1 MTLTRLIMRCTWLAM
16 RERQGDSDENDGY
29 IDSRRSPKLF
39 GIRSDLRN
47 HPTVE
52 TVGFP
57 GLRLVKDLGY
67 DHLAD
72 ELWGAVGVFDAVQ
85 DAAEEDG
92 AFTSPEADEETG
104 QFHDDLFNDVLKKIL
119 DADKKEA

>member
-1 MTLTRLIMRCTWLAM
+1 M
-16 RERQGDSDENDGY
+16 RERQGDSHENDGY

-39 GIRSDLRN
+39 GVRSDLRN
-47 HPTVE
+47 DGRSLLEFRTPSQTIQ
-52 TVGFP
+52 
-57 GLRLVKDLGY
+57 
-67 DHLAD
+67 
-72 ELWGAVGVFDAVQ
+72 Q
-85 DAAEEDG
+85 DVYRSRTAEEDG

>member
-1 MTLTRLIMRCTWLAM
+1 MT
-16 RERQGDSDENDGY
+16 
-29 IDSRRSPKLF
+29 P
-39 GIRSDLRN
+39 
-47 HPTVE
+47 PTVE